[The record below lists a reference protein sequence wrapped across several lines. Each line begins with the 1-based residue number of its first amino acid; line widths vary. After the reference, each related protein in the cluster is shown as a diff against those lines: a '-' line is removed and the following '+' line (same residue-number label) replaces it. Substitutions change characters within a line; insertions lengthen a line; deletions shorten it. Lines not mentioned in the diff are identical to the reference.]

1 LQATSLQVYPN
12 PTTGQLTINNEQLT
26 IGDVQIFDVMGR
38 MQRVES
44 KTAENVITLD
54 ISHLPAGVYM
64 LKAAGQTVK
73 VVKN

>member
-1 LQATSLQVYPN
+1 
-12 PTTGQLTINNEQLT
+12 
-26 IGDVQIFDVMGR
+26 MGR

-44 KTAENVITLD
+44 KTTENEMMID

-73 VVKN
+73 VVKE